1 MQLLSSP
8 TSPYVRKVRIVA
20 IEKGLDWRI
29 EIVDAPPWPDPSA
42 VAAVNPL
49 GKVPA
54 LRLDDNSV
62 LYDSPVICEY
72 LDTLGE
78 GTLLL
83 PPSGPARWQVL
94 RIQALADGIMDAAVS
109 IVLERRRPP
118 GQQSDEAIGRAIA
131 AVRRSVVCMAD
142 DLGDNVTAPFDL
154 ARIACATAVGYL
166 HFRLAD
172 LDLGLS
178 DNRIARWWNLISER
192 PSVLETAPP

>member
-1 MQLLSSP
+1 
-8 TSPYVRKVRIVA
+8 
-20 IEKGLDWRI
+20 
-29 EIVDAPPWPDPSA
+29 
-42 VAAVNPL
+42 L

-78 GTLLL
+78 GTPLL
-83 PPSGPARWQVL
+83 PPCGPARWQAL

-118 GQQSDEAIGRAIA
+118 GQQSDEAIERAIA